1 MRRYARLVALGIM
14 AGDTHFAAPGG
25 PPVSDTVRIAL
36 IAIVAVAAARLIVPR
51 VPVVGPQLA
60 AFV

>member
-1 MRRYARLVALGIM
+1 M
-14 AGDTHFAAPGG
+14 
-25 PPVSDTVRIAL
+25 SDTVRIAI

>member
-1 MRRYARLVALGIM
+1 MRGLRPWGTWPATPI
-14 AGDTHFAAPGG
+14 FAAPGG